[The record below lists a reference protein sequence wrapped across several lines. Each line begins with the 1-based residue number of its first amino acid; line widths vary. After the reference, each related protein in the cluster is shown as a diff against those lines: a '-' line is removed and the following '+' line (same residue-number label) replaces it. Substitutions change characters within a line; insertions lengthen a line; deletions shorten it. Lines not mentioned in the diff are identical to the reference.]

1 MLLQFQSF
9 LANKNT
15 NFLSKIS
22 YQYYSKNN
30 PLTFKNN
37 SIPFISQRDILDSNN
52 EKYAEKILFNSIGNK
67 FAVAIGYNPAINSS
81 TSIDKSNFLIS
92 NLLYNQNYSGYYLF
106 NIFPDV
112 SVLKIN
118 KNNSSYPN
126 YIEDVLD
133 FLFAQTIITNLDLII
148 FWGSSAYVNKN
159 IEKKLK
165 TLNTKFSTY
174 TIGTNAIIHKHP
186 GRNVCINTIKLN
198 TNNLSSLTKK
208 CRYLK

>member
-15 NFLSKIS
+15 NFLSNIS
-22 YQYYSKNN
+22 HKYYSKSN

-52 EKYAEKILFNSIGNK
+52 EKYAEKILFNSTGNK

-92 NLLYNQNYSGYYLF
+92 NLLNSHNYNEYYLF

-112 SVLKIN
+112 SVSKIK
-118 KNNSSYPN
+118 KNNSNYPN
-126 YIEDVLD
+126 YIEDALD
-133 FLFAQTIITNLDLII
+133 FLFSQTATTNFDLII
-148 FWGSSAYVNKN
+148 FWGSSVYVNES

-165 TLNTKFSTY
+165 TLNTKFRTY
-174 TIGTNAIIHKHP
+174 TIGTNTTPHKHP
-186 GRNVCINTIKLN
+186 GRTVSINTIKLN